1 MNPDEDRS
9 VIYSLVMIITGIVFI
24 IFIAWVS
31 PEPSSNIFFNG
42 SQTNMNPK
50 IPTNNTVINQ
60 EIYTYNYTLVQ
71 HEYKPI
77 QVFYPRDKH
86 KCSRHAWKETI
97 SGQSMLQAFPV
108 DDQGMSYAYID
119 RVIWSDI
126 RLGDIILFNKD
137 SNKILHAVVYKNEYY
152 LETAGYNN
160 IYKDDWRVEQHEVI
174 GRVCENDY

>member
-1 MNPDEDRS
+1 MNPDNDHSIR
-9 VIYSLVMIITGIVFI
+9 YGFI
-24 IFIAWVS
+24 IAIMFFSILGSIMVYLTINCS
-31 PEPSSNIFFNG
+31 PETIALN
-42 SQTNMNPK
+42 QTLVK
-50 IPTNNTVINQ
+50 NNTVINQ

-86 KCSRHAWKETI
+86 KCSRHAWQETI
-97 SGQSMLQAFPV
+97 TGQSMLQAFPV
-108 DDQGMSYAYID
+108 NDQGLSYAYID
-119 RVIWSDI
+119 RVLWYDI

-137 SNKILHAVVYKNEYY
+137 SNKIVHAVVYKNEYY

-160 IYKDDWRVEQHEVI
+160 VYKDDWRVEQHEVI

>member
-1 MNPDEDRS
+1 MNPDEDLS
-9 VIYSLVMIITGIVFI
+9 VTYAIIIGCCISILFI
-24 IFIAWVS
+24 LFIS
-31 PEPSSNIFFNG
+31 PVPE
-42 SQTNMNPK
+42 SQTNTIE

-77 QVFYPRDKH
+77 QVFYPRTRH
-86 KCSRHAWKETI
+86 TCSRHVWQETI
-97 SGQSMLQAFPV
+97 TGQSMLQAFPV
-108 DDQGMSYAYID
+108 NDQGLSYAYID
-119 RVIWSDI
+119 RVLWSDI

-160 IYKDDWRVEQHEVI
+160 LYKDEWRVEQHEVI
-174 GRVCENDY
+174 GRVCEK